1 MKLHTY
7 KTMPPHEIHHEFKNN
22 SWRGFF
28 YATLI
33 FMAITA
39 FIAAP
44 KGGAENTELAV
55 VPGAV
60 TLFFASLGAL
70 RFRQYRLQNN
80 WILRVTPSGLLVNLR
95 SHHHYFFPDHTPC
108 VLELD
113 REEIAAIGKTQVSRT
128 IPTSHSEAREHHSY
142 IDVYLHPGDLRDLQ
156 HAIRQERRIAL
167 EYPNRKIAPHFT
179 VQVVEPDCIRLLW
192 EWIEPRENA
201 ALALFSKSY
210 PLAPDRKEKRP
221 KWDDLDAEGR
231 RHFIRELWE
240 GGNVKDTVRL
250 IQAEH
255 NLTPRQARGW
265 IREHLE
271 PMG

>member
-7 KTMPPHEIHHEFKNN
+7 KTMPPHEIRHEFKNN

-28 YATLI
+28 YVTLI

-39 FIAAP
+39 FIATP

-60 TLFFASLGAL
+60 TLFFASLGTL

-95 SHHHYFFPDHTPC
+95 SHHHYFFPEHTPC

-113 REEIAAIGKTQVSRT
+113 REEIAAIGKTQVSGT

-142 IDVYLHPGDLRDLQ
+142 IMFTCSPATSMPSRTPSGWSAASRSNTPTARSPRTSPYGSWNPIASASCGNGSSPGKTPPSPSSRK
-156 HAIRQERRIAL
+156 AIPWRPIARRS
-167 EYPNRKIAPHFT
+167 APSGRIPMPKAGT
-179 VQVVEPDCIRLLW
+179 TSS
-192 EWIEPRENA
+192 A
-201 ALALFSKSY
+201 SY
-210 PLAPDRKEKRP
+210 GKA
-221 KWDDLDAEGR
+221 
-231 RHFIRELWE
+231 
-240 GGNVKDTVRL
+240 KDTVRL

-255 NLTPRQARGW
+255 SLTPRKAREW